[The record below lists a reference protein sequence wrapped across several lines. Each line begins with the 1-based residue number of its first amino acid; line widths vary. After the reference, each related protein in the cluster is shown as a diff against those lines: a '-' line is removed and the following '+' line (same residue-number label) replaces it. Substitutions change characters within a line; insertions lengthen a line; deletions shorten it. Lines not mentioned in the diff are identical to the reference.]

1 MIKFSALTLSPGL
14 VGRTNYKAR
23 YACIGTIFGCIF
35 ILAAWAIDLFASGL
49 MPTIANIMQMHLDNP
64 VIYIVDMA
72 PFVLGSTFYYL
83 GSVYAHL
90 DANVKSQ
97 HDSDTRFRALMNSSF
112 DAIVIINTQGAIVDF
127 NTAAEELFGCQK
139 QQILGDDLAN
149 TIIPLR
155 YREAHSQGLKVFL
168 ETGVGPLIGQR
179 VEIEALHHDGHEF
192 PVEIAIEKYDVATGT
207 GTETETKSA
216 FVGFIRNIS
225 QRKDTA
231 AKLIQSS
238 KMATLGEMATS
249 VAHELNQPLSVIRM
263 AAGNIRQRLSK
274 GIVDPKYLSEKLLR
288 IEEQTTRAAHII
300 DHMRMFGREAKEP
313 AESIDPRNAV
323 KRALDLMG
331 EQLRLAGIEI
341 VTVLPEDCA
350 CVLGHVI
357 QLEQVLL
364 NLLTNALHAI
374 TKSEG
379 MAKITLQVFEEGNV
393 IHITTQDTGGGIPS
407 DVMQRIFEPF
417 FTTKSMDRGTGLGLS
432 VSYGIIQDMKGTIA
446 AENIDDGARFT
457 ITLPIIS

>member
-1 MIKFSALTLSPGL
+1 
-14 VGRTNYKAR
+14 
-23 YACIGTIFGCIF
+23 
-35 ILAAWAIDLFASGL
+35 
-49 MPTIANIMQMHLDNP
+49 
-64 VIYIVDMA
+64 
-72 PFVLGSTFYYL
+72 
-83 GSVYAHL
+83 
-90 DANVKSQ
+90 
-97 HDSDTRFRALMNSSF
+97 
-112 DAIVIINTQGAIVDF
+112 
-127 NTAAEELFGCQK
+127 
-139 QQILGDDLAN
+139 
-149 TIIPLR
+149 
-155 YREAHSQGLKVFL
+155 LKVFL

-192 PVEIAIEKYDVATGT
+192 PVEIAIEKYDTVT
-207 GTETETKSA
+207 GTETDAA
-216 FVGFIRNIS
+216 FVGFIRDIS
-225 QRKDTA
+225 QRKDAA

-238 KMATLGEMATS
+238 KLATLGEMATS

-288 IEEQTTRAAHII
+288 IEEQTARAATII

-331 EQLRLAGIEI
+331 EQLRLAGIEV
-341 VTVLPEDCA
+341 VTVLPENCA

-357 QLEQVLL
+357 QVEQVLL
-364 NLLTNALHAI
+364 NLLTNALDAI
-374 TKSEG
+374 TQSEG

-393 IHITTQDTGGGIPS
+393 IHITTQDTGGGIPD
-407 DVMQRIFEPF
+407 DVLQRIFEPF
-417 FTTKSMDRGTGLGLS
+417 FTTKSMERGTGLGLS